1 MVIAAYFFVFQPCCR
16 ADSFNP
22 FSGDKSGNDDSN
34 GSWFIMPVSSRNVRQ
49 GKAPVTTAIIYTS
62 PSTIP
67 VYSPQINIQS
77 IPNVSDQAGW
87 MNRTVMGNSAPE
99 INNPD
104 RAASEQSAPEIIAS
118 AVDSAEKRETAV
130 SSPEVARSV
139 LAVGEE
145 NPLAAVRGFAVKERL
160 PGEAGGEDASFY
172 AHIAGEDVV
181 REGGGLVSGNPDL
194 GLVFGQN
201 HGGDNVRPDMP
212 DDGSLRQDYPVF
224 FTQAGTA
231 EKAALMVETGERG
244 EKGPEEYWIYTQ
256 DYDGSGDEEDGYA
269 GYYYNMENSGDG
281 GTARPREGRLH
292 KKIIKPLKEL
302 FYKVSYFS
310 KKEG

>member
-1 MVIAAYFFVFQPCCR
+1 
-16 ADSFNP
+16 
-22 FSGDKSGNDDSN
+22 
-34 GSWFIMPVSSRNVRQ
+34 
-49 GKAPVTTAIIYTS
+49 
-62 PSTIP
+62 
-67 VYSPQINIQS
+67 
-77 IPNVSDQAGW
+77 

-201 HGGDNVRPDMP
+201 HGGDNVRLDMP
-212 DDGSLRQDYPVF
+212 DDGSLRQDYPMF